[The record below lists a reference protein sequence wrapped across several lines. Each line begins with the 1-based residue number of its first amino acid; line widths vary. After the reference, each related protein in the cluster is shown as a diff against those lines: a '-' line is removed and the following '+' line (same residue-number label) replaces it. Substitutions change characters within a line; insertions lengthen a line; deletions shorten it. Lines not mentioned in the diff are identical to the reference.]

1 MLSVSRLTMLPANLP
16 DDAIAPYATTL
27 ETGVHFGF
35 AKVAF
40 RNVEAVQADPE
51 HDKVYPMVM
60 SIGWN
65 PFYKNQKRTAVRFRV
80 C

>member
-16 DDAIAPYATTL
+16 DEAIAPYATTL

-40 RNVEAVQADPE
+40 RNVEAAQADPE